1 MSDDL
6 ANGRDLTGL
15 WTTLADQALVDA
27 TTNIGFPG
35 ATDITHR
42 ELAGLLTSVLWN
54 NIGSPYD
61 RHGHGRNHTRDQ
73 EIEVVD
79 IVADL
84 FGAPPSRWGYVTGG
98 ATEGTEHALLDAR
111 RRYPNAVVYASGAAH
126 FKINFLVEKL
136 MMPLVVINTDSG
148 GAMDVDDLAGELAR
162 RRDRP
167 AVIVAT
173 AGTTMTEA
181 VDDVPAIVAA
191 CDRLAITRRR
201 IHVDAAL
208 SGLPLVL
215 EPVKGVPRVD
225 FGVRGVDS
233 VIVSGH
239 KFLSTLI
246 PCGVLVYRESPNSA
260 GAGRVSY
267 TGTADATIPASRSG
281 HTTLLLLA
289 SLAGIG
295 IARHR
300 ERVRTARAT
309 AEYAVKVLRRIGV
322 GAERHPH
329 AFTVYFPPPPPAL
342 SERWVIPT
350 DDRHGH
356 IVCMP
361 HVTRA
366 HIDALASDWHAILRG
381 RILPTA
387 TVRQPQL
394 TPAAAPPS

>member
-1 MSDDL
+1 MNDDL
-6 ANGRDLTGL
+6 ASGRDLTGL
-15 WTTLADQALVDA
+15 WTALANQAAVDA
-27 TTNIGFPG
+27 ATNLGFPG

-42 ELAGLLTSVLWN
+42 ELAEMLTSVLWN

-61 RHGHGRNHTRDQ
+61 MHGHGRNHTRDL
-73 EIEVVD
+73 EIDVVD

-98 ATEGTEHALLDAR
+98 ATEGTEHALLEAR
-111 RRYPNAVVYASGAAH
+111 RRYPNAVVYASAAAH
-126 FKINFLVEKL
+126 FKINFLVDKL

-148 GAMDVDDLAGELAR
+148 GAMDVDDLAGELSR

-181 VDDVPAIVAA
+181 VDDVPAIVAV

-215 EPVKGVPRVD
+215 EPVKGVPRID

-233 VIVSGH
+233 IIVSGH

-246 PCGVLVYRESPNSA
+246 PCGVLIHREPPLSA
-260 GAGRVSY
+260 NAGRVSY
-267 TGTADATIPASRSG
+267 TGTADATIPGSRSG
-281 HTTLLLLA
+281 HTPLLLLA
-289 SLAGIG
+289 SLAGTG
-295 IARHR
+295 LTKHR
-300 ERVRTARAT
+300 ERVRIARAT

-322 GAERHPH
+322 SAERHPH
-329 AFTVYFPPPPPAL
+329 GFTVFFPPPPPAL
-342 SERWVIPT
+342 TERWVIPT

-356 IVCMP
+356 IICMP
-361 HVTRA
+361 QVTRA
-366 HIDALASDWHAILRG
+366 HIDALASDWHAIVRG
-381 RILPTA
+381 HVLPA
-387 TVRQPQL
+387 APVRQPQL
-394 TPAAAPPS
+394 APTAAPPR